1 MAPVM
6 LHLRCYVR
14 PAPPS
19 HCLPVRSI
27 FPVAREQ
34 RQLAAIL
41 AADVVGYSRLMGRDE
56 SSESGA
62 GRRVPRT
69 RVPILHGPRQRPR
82 SALYSQAMINTE
94 EPNERELTAARG
106 TNSGSP
112 PT

>member
-27 FPVAREQ
+27 FPVARER

-41 AADVVGYSRLMGRDE
+41 AADVVGYCRLMGRDE
-56 SSESGA
+56 SGTLA
-62 GRRVPRT
+62 VMKARRSLR
-69 RVPILHGPRQRPR
+69 L
-82 SALYSQAMINTE
+82 L
-94 EPNERELTAARG
+94 ARIQ
-106 TNSGSP
+106 
-112 PT
+112 